1 MTRVYLEQ
9 GKTWTFACAV
19 DWPGWARRGKGDDA
33 AIEELLA
40 YADRYAEV
48 VGAFEPGELRV
59 VGTAAGTATTDFG
72 APDARGPWDLEPL
85 DDAEAARQADLLAA
99 CWAAFDAGVAV
110 APAELAKGPR
120 GGGRDRDPMAQHV
133 QEAERAYA
141 RKVGVRLPPRTP
153 WADQRVALLE
163 ALRHD
168 EPDRA
173 WPTRYATRRIAWH
186 VLDHL
191 WEMQDKS

>member
-1 MTRVYLEQ
+1 M
-9 GKTWTFACAV
+9 
-19 DWPGWARRGKGDDA
+19 AR
-33 AIEELLA
+33 
-40 YADRYAEV
+40 
-48 VGAFEPGELRV
+48 
-59 VGTAAGTATTDFG
+59 
-72 APDARGPWDLEPL
+72 
-85 DDAEAARQADLLAA
+85 
-99 CWAAFDAGVAV
+99 
-110 APAELAKGPR
+110 
-120 GGGRDRDPMAQHV
+120 HV

-168 EPDRA
+168 EPGRA